1 MKHLKKFKSDYA
13 EFVSNPKRKKL
24 VDKAYQEIEGSG
36 NVFADLGL
44 EDAEELQVKSG
55 LTRQIFNRIKE
66 LKLTQVKAASILAV
80 SQPDVSKLMH
90 CRYTGFSI
98 ERLIHLLN
106 KLSVDVD
113 ITLRPRSKS
122 SKSPGIIRLIG
133 GIDEVR
139 AA

>member
-1 MKHLKKFKSDYA
+1 M
-13 EFVSNPKRKKL
+13 EERKKN
-24 VDKAYQEIEGSG
+24 VGTKVPVFEGSG
-36 NVFADLGL
+36 NVFADLNL
-44 EDAEELQVKSG
+44 EDAQELQVKSG

-66 LKLTQVKAASILAV
+66 LKLTQTRAASLLGVA
-80 SQPDVSKLMH
+80 QPDISKLMN

-98 ERLIHLLN
+98 ERLMHLLN
-106 KLSVDVD
+106 NLSVDVD